1 MPHLFPRARHDDL
14 LIEDVLDEVLVY
26 DLRAQQAHC
35 LNPAAAAIWRACDGC
50 RSVEMLAGAA
60 SEALGARCDGDV
72 VRLALEQLRERNL
85 LEACAPVA
93 WRPLSRRELLG
104 GVAVSAIVL
113 PLITS
118 LNAPTPAMAQSC
130 PPVGPQGFQGVLGPQ
145 GACVCGPQ
153 GSQGPQGMQGPQGL
167 MELSGDESGLGPQGF
182 QGVVGPQGNCSG
194 FQGPQGMMGP
204 QGDMQ
209 ELADPCQGP
218 QGMQGPQGLN
228 SPQDCSS

>member
-1 MPHLFPRARHDDL
+1 MLMPQLFPRARRDDM

-26 DLRAQQAHC
+26 DLRSQQAHC

-130 PPVGPQGFQGVLGPQ
+130 PPVGPQGFQGVIGPQ

-153 GSQGPQGMQGPQGL
+153 GPQGPQGL
-167 MELSGDESGLGPQGF
+167 IELSGDESGLGPQGF
-182 QGVVGPQGNCSG
+182 QGVVGPQGDCSG
-194 FQGPQGMMGP
+194 FQGPQGMPGP

-209 ELADPCQGP
+209 ELLDPCQGP
-218 QGMQGPQGLN
+218 QGVQGPQGPN
-228 SPQDCSS
+228 SPQDCGS